1 MGLILASSSP
11 RRRELLA
18 TLGLDFRVVPG
29 TELDE
34 ATILTEAQGEL
45 SQRLEQLA
53 RLKGEAAAREAP
65 ADVVISADTVVEIGG
80 EVLGK
85 PRDVDEARAMLT
97 RLAGRT
103 HRVHTAV
110 AVQQHGRH
118 FLATG
123 CETTEVTFDVL
134 DSEMISRYVARAQ
147 PFDKAGAYAIQG
159 LGALLVRKIKGDYA
173 NVVGLPLR
181 LTAHL
186 LTAAGVQ
193 VL

>member
-11 RRRELLA
+11 RRKELLT
-18 TLGLDFRVVPG
+18 TLGVDFRVMPAA
-29 TELDE
+29 ELDE
-34 ATILTEAQGEL
+34 GAVLAEAQGEL
-45 SQRLEQLA
+45 GERLEQLA
-53 RLKGEAAAREAP
+53 QLKGEAVARESP
-65 ADVVISADTVVEIGG
+65 ADVVISADTVVEAGG

-85 PRDVDEARAMLT
+85 PRDVEEARAMLT

-103 HRVHTAV
+103 HRVYTAV
-110 AVQQHGRH
+110 AVQQQAKQ

-123 CETTEVTFDVL
+123 CEVTEVTFDLL
-134 DSEMISRYVARAQ
+134 DGETISRYVARAQ

-159 LGALLVRKIKGDYA
+159 LGALLVRRIKGDYP

-181 LTAHL
+181 LTARL